1 MTPDTREQ
9 EGKHY
14 TRTHAG
20 KQWHFL
26 ALSTSEAYV
35 YWRQPDATHA
45 PAQDVQTFTTSTE
58 QSTAYSQALGAW
70 QRASGLVKA

>member
-1 MTPDTREQ
+1 MKPETREQ

-26 ALSTSEAYV
+26 ALSASEAYV
-35 YWRQPDATHA
+35 YWREAGATHA
-45 PAQDVQTFTTSTE
+45 PAQDVQTFTASTDT
-58 QSTAYSQALGAW
+58 STAYSQALGAW
-70 QRASGLVKA
+70 QRASGLVRQ